1 MSLSEAPID
10 EILKVVFIDSGEET
24 KRKLQSMGLFIDN
37 VVIRVSN
44 NRWGPILICD
54 ANNTASKIAIG
65 RNIARKIKV
74 EHA

>member
-24 KRKLQSMGLFIDN
+24 KRKLHSMGLFIDN
-37 VVIRVSN
+37 AVIRVSN
-44 NRWGPILICD
+44 NKWGPILICD

>member
-10 EILKVVFIDSGEET
+10 QVLKVVFIDSGEET
-24 KRKLQSMGLFIDN
+24 KRKLQAMGLFVDN
-37 VVIRVSN
+37 AVIRVSS

-54 ANNTASKIAIG
+54 ANNTAAKMAIG